1 MEMLVLRNTYRAMEM
16 LEFADTAKLNKH
28 AQNYKIA
35 TCMFLC
41 NCQFKNEKE
50 SLNQPRRK

>member
-1 MEMLVLRNTYRAMEM
+1 MLVLRNTYRAMEM